1 MRRTIT
7 AYLFLV
13 PAIIGIILFRIVP
26 VVNTFVG
33 SLFRLDYA
41 RAGQSTFVGFQNYL
55 DLLHDP
61 IFWISLRIT
70 FVFNFLINPF
80 QITISLIV
88 ALLVQQNKLI
98 NRLFR
103 ILYLLPI
110 GMSITIASTT
120 WGFLMAPNQGLINSM
135 LKLLGIPPQ
144 PFLTSSKQALFCII
158 LIASWYGI
166 SYWMLFFL
174 AGLNDIPSEIYEA
187 ALIDGSNSWNTFW
200 NITLPLLRRVLLFIV
215 IVNTSANFLLF
226 APIYVLT
233 SGGPQISTN
242 TLMYETYASAFIH
255 LDFPRSLTLTCI
267 LFILLLLIILVE
279 QRLLEKHR

>member
-174 AGLNDIPSEIYEA
+174 AGLKDIPSEIYEA

>member
-13 PAIIGIILFRIVP
+13 PAITGIILFRIVP

-174 AGLNDIPSEIYEA
+174 AGLKDIPSEIYEA

-215 IVNTSANFLLF
+215 IVDTSANFLLF